1 MKKRWTAWALTLAM
15 LAGALPGTA
24 LAAENGGVPPEPAAR
39 QVAALGEEPA
49 ANTWYEA
56 QWKDFRNSDDN
67 LGVTDAE
74 TPRTAEETAL
84 RWKSAKSLNDEWDG
98 VSPLLLVD
106 GDLVCTA
113 GTAIYR
119 IDSAAGAVKAQ
130 GVMTASNGA

>member
-84 RWKSAKSLNDEWDG
+84 RW
-98 VSPLLLVD
+98 
-106 GDLVCTA
+106 
-113 GTAIYR
+113 
-119 IDSAAGAVKAQ
+119 
-130 GVMTASNGA
+130 

>member
-24 LAAENGGVPPEPAAR
+24 LAAEDGGALPEPAAR

-74 TPRTAEETAL
+74 TPRTAEAAACNTPSTL
-84 RWKSAKSLNDEWDG
+84 SIRYTCWC
-98 VSPLLLVD
+98 
-106 GDLVCTA
+106 CTCCFLSCA
-113 GTAIYR
+113 DPSTCYF
-119 IDSAAGAVKAQ
+119 
-130 GVMTASNGA
+130 